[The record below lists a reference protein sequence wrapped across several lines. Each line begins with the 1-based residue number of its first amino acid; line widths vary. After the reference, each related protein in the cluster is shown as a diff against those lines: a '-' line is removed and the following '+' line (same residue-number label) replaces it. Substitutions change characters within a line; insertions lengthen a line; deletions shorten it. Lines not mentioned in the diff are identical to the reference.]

1 MVRAYLRLGH
11 LSPQTEV
18 RREGDAH
25 WTASGDVSL
34 FANCGRGLPE
44 SHEVMGI
51 LDRAEQSAYD
61 AQTVFAVQRGTPL
74 FPQTPSRVPEAAGG
88 RPRRRAP
95 RPAPPPPPTTTPS
108 GSTWTSSRSPGAR

>member
-74 FPQTPSRVPEAAGG
+74 FPQTPSRVSWA
-88 RPRRRAP
+88 RRSNVFILLPRM
-95 RPAPPPPPTTTPS
+95 S
-108 GSTWTSSRSPGAR
+108 GSPSPTVGDGAVS